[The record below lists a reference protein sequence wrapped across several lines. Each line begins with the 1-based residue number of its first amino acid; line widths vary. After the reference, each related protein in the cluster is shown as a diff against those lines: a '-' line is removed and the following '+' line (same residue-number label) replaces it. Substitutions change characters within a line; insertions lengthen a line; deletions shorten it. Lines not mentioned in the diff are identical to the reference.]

1 MKTSVYINKENEERL
16 KALLQGDKGLSTS
29 GVINRALDDYFN
41 IEAFDSAGLRKLRSW
56 GLIKVRVPLIVVRLL
71 NRLRDNF
78 DVKAVC
84 EFVAFVI
91 LDNINRQSGRKK
103 YPDRI
108 YSGWEYLKR
117 LVERVTARTNNIEKL
132 EK

>member
-1 MKTSVYINKENEERL
+1 MKTSIYINKENEERL

-29 GVINRALDDYFN
+29 SIINEALDAYFN
-41 IEAFDSAGLRKLRSW
+41 TETFDCAELRKLRTW
-56 GLIKVRVPLIVVRLL
+56 GLIKVRVPLIVIRLL
-71 NRLRDNF
+71 KRLRDNF

-84 EFVAFVI
+84 EFVAFLI
-91 LDNINRQSGRKK
+91 LSEINQQKGRRK